1 MAASYTMATT
11 KQKPLGDIIG
21 ARPDPAEVLMDE
33 QLAATVTA
41 YLDGR
46 LPDGEREAF
55 EGLLQNDAGLAR
67 AVQDM
72 RAIEAQLVKL
82 GSDILSE
89 PVPDALLQAFSK
101 LDGRS
106 ATPSGFPARR
116 ATQQRARADLG
127 SWSGSSSPECGR

>member
-101 LDGRS
+101 LDGR
-106 ATPSGFPARR
+106 
-116 ATQQRARADLG
+116 
-127 SWSGSSSPECGR
+127 